1 MPVGKKKKKEQ
12 QQKTLQ
18 HIYSFLYAE
27 KGQATICV
35 STTQTQKENNFHWWG
50 RMSAVLQSHSRTLLF
65 LSKGIPPT

>member
-35 STTQTQKENNFHWWG
+35 STTQTQKENNFH
-50 RMSAVLQSHSRTLLF
+50 
-65 LSKGIPPT
+65 